1 MRTISTLVITTAI
14 VVIFATVSG
23 PALADQI
30 DGNWCFSDGR
40 TFSIQGSWIVT
51 PGGNTITG
59 NYDRHAFS
67 YVVPDSEPNAG
78 SKVAMRQ
85 LNQMTIN
92 VTQETAPGS
101 DTASPIQVW
110 KRCTP
115 TTS

>member
-1 MRTISTLVITTAI
+1 MRTLSKLILTIAI
-14 VVIFATVSG
+14 IVTVATFSRTV
-23 PALADQI
+23 LADQI

-40 TFSIQGSWIVT
+40 TFSIQGSSIVT
-51 PGGNTITG
+51 PSGNTITG

-67 YVVPDSEPNAG
+67 YVVPDLKPNAG
-78 SKVAMRQ
+78 VMVAMRQ

-101 DTASPIQVW
+101 GTTSPVQIW